1 MEKTKPVLGTVMSTL
16 PDADD
21 FDLLS
26 GAHKSMKDGSRHC
39 AVPPVKE
46 WLYNSYRADTGFVF
60 SISFLILAPKIFQI
74 FKLNFILPLFHVI

>member
-39 AVPPVKE
+39 ALPPVNGH
-46 WLYNSYRADTGFVF
+46 LFNS
-60 SISFLILAPKIFQI
+60 
-74 FKLNFILPLFHVI
+74 